1 MANFAVRT
9 SEEAQKRFN
18 QIHKKLGL
26 KNKGQTFEALVFRES
41 EEEASNIKSL
51 KAIEEKLD
59 YLVEWTSEPT

>member
-18 QIHKKLGL
+18 QIHKKLGF

-41 EEEASNIKSL
+41 EEELSSNKSL
-51 KAIEEKLD
+51 KTIEEKLD
-59 YLVEWTSEPT
+59 YLIDWTSEPT